1 MYINCL
7 LLYCG
12 RHICNIILERTKKM
26 KQEEKKEIMDKIN
39 ELLELCQYRNAPMF
53 VSVAMSDDGV
63 QTEYYNR
70 MHSAKAHNIRLSN
83 DQIAKHIL
91 VANGF
96 VAVPPRES
104 VEIDTGELYRAM
116 NEEVS

>member
-1 MYINCL
+1 
-7 LLYCG
+7 
-12 RHICNIILERTKKM
+12 M

-70 MHSAKAHNIRLSN
+70 MHSAKAHNIR
-83 DQIAKHIL
+83 
-91 VANGF
+91 
-96 VAVPPRES
+96 
-104 VEIDTGELYRAM
+104 
-116 NEEVS
+116 